1 MRQDFMSST
10 ERLPTHQCTRDA
22 VATHLKTSM
31 LAETERYLAKLR
43 ASAEA
48 TEIISSAEDEGCQA
62 RTGAVLAPS
71 ACDGGPGSE
80 ASRSEDELGPEATP
94 PLGHG
99 PGRVRVSAVLQVIAV
114 VMILAF
120 ILFQPT

>member
-1 MRQDFMSST
+1 MRQDSMSSA

-22 VATHLKTSM
+22 IATHLMTSM

-48 TEIISSAEDEGCQA
+48 EATEIIGSAEDEGCQ
-62 RTGAVLAPS
+62 VLT
-71 ACDGGPGSE
+71 
-80 ASRSEDELGPEATP
+80 GPEATP